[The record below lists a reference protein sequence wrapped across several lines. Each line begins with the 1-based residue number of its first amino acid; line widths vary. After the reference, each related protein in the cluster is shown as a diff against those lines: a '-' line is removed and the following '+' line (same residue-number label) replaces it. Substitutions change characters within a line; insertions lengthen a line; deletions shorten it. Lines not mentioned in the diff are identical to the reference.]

1 MTKKNIL
8 LMKSKNIL
16 IVGLLMLMPTAITAQ
31 ENIQRAFDALRKSK
45 EVEEVNARHSLQ
57 KDPDTGTMEGL
68 EDTYDFLITNPKA
81 KHLVDGIR
89 KAFQKDETNAYN
101 ISSGTHG
108 NDENY
113 ISLTVGDSNQGG
125 VAIGLMQGSQ
135 WIYACFIDPEDS
147 LRQHRYA
154 YALEWVDDGDK
165 IRGRIVKT
173 YATTQKFRQSRGQSR
188 TISVNGRNITLGS
201 GFSSGDGFTWSGF
214 SSEKTSETWLTE
226 FNTFKNLFLK
236 NPNGTTANS
245 YATQIYKLCKNAK
258 SLEDVEKNMVA
269 TEIVKL
275 RKKTNDEFIQQLFD
289 MSIERLKK

>member
-1 MTKKNIL
+1 
-8 LMKSKNIL
+8 MKSKNIF
-16 IVGLLMLMPTAITAQ
+16 ITGLLMLLPAVSMAQ
-31 ENIQRAFDALRKSK
+31 ENIQRAFDALRQSK
-45 EVEEVNARHSLQ
+45 EIKEVYARHSLD
-57 KDPDTGTMEGL
+57 KDPNTGMMEGL
-68 EDTYDFLITNPKA
+68 EDTFDFMITNPNA
-81 KHLVDGIR
+81 KHLVDNIR
-89 KAFQKDETNAYN
+89 KAFRRDEPQAYN
-101 ISSGTHG
+101 VSSGTHG
-108 NDENY
+108 SNENY
-113 ISLTVGDSNQGG
+113 VSLAVGNSNNGG

-173 YATTQKFRQSRGQSR
+173 YATTQKYRQSRYQSR
-188 TISVNGRNITLGS
+188 TISVNGQNITLGS
-201 GFSSGDGFTWSGF
+201 DFSSGDGFTWPGF
-214 SSEKTSETWLTE
+214 SSEKTSEVWLTE
-226 FNTFKNLFLK
+226 FNTYKNLFLK
-236 NPNGTTANS
+236 NPDGTVANS

-269 TEIVKL
+269 TEIQKL

>member
-1 MTKKNIL
+1 
-8 LMKSKNIL
+8 MKSKSIF
-16 IVGLLMLMPTAITAQ
+16 ITGLLMLLPAVSMAQ
-31 ENIQRAFDALRKSK
+31 ENIQRAFDALRQSK
-45 EVEEVNARHSLQ
+45 EIKEVYARHSLD
-57 KDPDTGTMEGL
+57 KDPDTGMMEGL
-68 EDTYDFLITNPKA
+68 EDTYDFMITNPNA

-89 KAFQKDETNAYN
+89 KAFQRDEPQAYN
-101 ISSGTHG
+101 VSSGTHG
-108 NDENY
+108 SNENY
-113 ISLTVGDSNQGG
+113 VSLAVGNSNNGG

-173 YATTQKFRQSRGQSR
+173 YATTQKYRQSRYQSR
-188 TISVNGRNITLGS
+188 TISVNGQNITLGS
-201 GFSSGDGFTWSGF
+201 GFSSGDGFTWPGF
-214 SSEKTSETWLTE
+214 SSDDKSSETWLTE
-226 FNTFKNLFLK
+226 FNTYKNLFLK
-236 NPNGTTANS
+236 NPDGTAANS

-269 TEIVKL
+269 TEIQKL
-275 RKKTNDEFIQQLFD
+275 IKKTNDEFIQQLFN